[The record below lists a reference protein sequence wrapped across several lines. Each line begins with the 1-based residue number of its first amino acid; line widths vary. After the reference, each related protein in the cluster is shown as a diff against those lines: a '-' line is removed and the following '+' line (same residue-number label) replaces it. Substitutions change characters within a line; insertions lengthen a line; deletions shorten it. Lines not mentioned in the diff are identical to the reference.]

1 VHVEGWAQ
9 YAEEMM
15 LELGIADRSDP
26 SMDLTFKKEELRIV
40 ANAVLDIRL
49 HTAGMTDRQAL
60 DLMIRDTFQ
69 ERAEAEGKL
78 RRARL
83 SSCQLAT
90 YYVGWQGWRRL
101 RRDAEAARGASFD
114 LRAFHDEVLS
124 YGAIPLGALRRLV
137 LGEAGP
143 TAPLPGR

>member
-1 VHVEGWAQ
+1 MRSVNGSGAYVEGWAQ

-15 LELGIADRSDP
+15 LEQGIADRGDP
-26 SMDLTFKKEELRIV
+26 AMDLTFKKEELRIV

-78 RRARL
+78 RR
-83 SSCQLAT
+83 

-137 LGEAGP
+137 LEDAGASP
-143 TAPLPGR
+143 ALPGR